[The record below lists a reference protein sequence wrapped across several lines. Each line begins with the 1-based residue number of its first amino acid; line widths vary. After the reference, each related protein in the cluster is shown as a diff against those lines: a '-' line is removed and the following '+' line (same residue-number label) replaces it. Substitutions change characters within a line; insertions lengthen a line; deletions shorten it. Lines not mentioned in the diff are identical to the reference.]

1 MNTLDLFSL
10 KGKTA
15 LITGGC
21 GHLGRA
27 MTEALADAGA
37 QVYVAGTSHEKFEE
51 VFGRQSRGQAPG
63 GQEACPHDYLRFVK
77 INIMDS
83 ASIREAF
90 TEVATEAGSIDVLIN
105 NAAQYAGIGK
115 RSEDLTDDDWARCI
129 DGIAG
134 SVYKCIREVLPFMK
148 KGGSIV
154 NIASMY
160 GIVSPYLAV
169 YEPPCEASLIPVNYS
184 AAKASVIQTTRY
196 FGTYLIERGI
206 RVNSISPGPFPSPKV
221 QENKVFA
228 DRLRDKNPSHRL
240 GDPEDL
246 KGAVLFLASDAS
258 RYVVGQNIQVDG
270 GWTIW

>member
-1 MNTLDLFSL
+1 MNTLELFSL

-15 LITGGC
+15 IVTGGC
-21 GHLGRA
+21 GHLGQA
-27 MTEALADAGA
+27 MVAALTDAGA
-37 QVYVAGTSHEKFEE
+37 TVWVAGTSLEKFYK
-51 VFGRQSRGQAPG
+51 VFGP
-63 GQEACPHDYLRFVK
+63 DTMLRFVK
-77 INIMDS
+77 IDIMDS
-83 ASIREAF
+83 TSIREAF
-90 TEVATEAGSIDVLIN
+90 SQVAAEAGHIDVLIN

-115 RSEDLTDDDWARCI
+115 KSEDLSDDDWVRCI
-129 DGIAG
+129 EGIAG
-134 SVYKCIREVLPFMK
+134 STYKCIREVLPFMQA
-148 KGGSIV
+148 GGSIV

-184 AAKASVIQTTRY
+184 AGKASVIQMTRY
-196 FGTYLIERGI
+196 FGIYLIDRKI

-228 DRLRDKNPSHRL
+228 DRLREKNPSHRL

-258 RYVVGQNIQVDG
+258 NYVVGQNIQVDG

>member
-1 MNTLDLFSL
+1 MNTLELFSL

-21 GHLGRA
+21 GHLGKA
-27 MTEALADAGA
+27 MTEALNDAGA
-37 QVYVAGTSHEKFEE
+37 VVYVAGTSREKFER
-51 VFGRQSRGQAPG
+51 VFGS
-63 GQEACPHDYLRFVK
+63 DTSLRFVK
-77 INIMDS
+77 IDIMNS

-90 TEVATEAGSIDVLIN
+90 TEVANTADSIDVLIN

-115 RSEDLTDDDWARCI
+115 KSEDLTDDDWARCI

-221 QENKVFA
+221 QENNVFA

>member
-1 MNTLDLFSL
+1 MNTLELFSL
-10 KGKTA
+10 EGKTA
-15 LITGGC
+15 VVTGGC
-21 GHLGRA
+21 GHLGQA
-27 MTEALADAGA
+27 MVAALADAGA
-37 QVYVAGTSHEKFEE
+37 AVWVAGTSHEKFLR
-51 VFGRQSRGQAPG
+51 VFG
-63 GQEACPHDYLRFVK
+63 QESDLRFVK
-77 INIMDS
+77 IDIMDS
-83 ASIREAF
+83 TSIREAF
-90 TEVATEAGSIDVLIN
+90 TEVAREAGQIDVLIN

-115 RSEDLTDDDWARCI
+115 KSEDLSDDDWVRCI
-129 DGIAG
+129 EGIAG
-134 SVYKCIREVLPFMK
+134 STYKCIREVLPFMQA
-148 KGGSIV
+148 GGSIV

-184 AAKASVIQTTRY
+184 AGKASVIQMTRY
-196 FGTYLIERGI
+196 FGTYLIDRKI

-228 DRLRDKNPSHRL
+228 DRLREKNPSHRL

-258 RYVVGQNIQVDG
+258 KYVVGQNIQVDG

>member
-1 MNTLDLFSL
+1 MNALELFSL
-10 KGKTA
+10 EGKTA
-15 LITGGC
+15 VVTGGC
-21 GHLGRA
+21 GHLGQA
-27 MTEALADAGA
+27 MVAALADAGA
-37 QVYVAGTSHEKFEE
+37 AVWVAGTSHEKFLR
-51 VFGRQSRGQAPG
+51 VFG
-63 GQEACPHDYLRFVK
+63 QESDLRFVK
-77 INIMDS
+77 IDIMDS
-83 ASIREAF
+83 TSIREAF
-90 TEVATEAGSIDVLIN
+90 TEVAREAGQIDVLIN

-115 RSEDLTDDDWARCI
+115 KSEDLSDDDWVRCI
-129 DGIAG
+129 EGIAG
-134 SVYKCIREVLPFMK
+134 STYKCIREVLPFMQA
-148 KGGSIV
+148 GGSIV

-184 AAKASVIQTTRY
+184 AGKASVIQMTRY
-196 FGTYLIERGI
+196 FGTYLIDRKI

-228 DRLRDKNPSHRL
+228 DRLREKNPSHRL

-258 RYVVGQNIQVDG
+258 KYVVGQNIQVDG

>member
-1 MNTLDLFSL
+1 MNTLELFSL
-10 KGKTA
+10 EGKTA
-15 LITGGC
+15 VVTGGC
-21 GHLGRA
+21 GHLGQA
-27 MTEALADAGA
+27 MVAALADAGA
-37 QVYVAGTSHEKFEE
+37 AVWVAGTSHEKFLR
-51 VFGRQSRGQAPG
+51 VFG
-63 GQEACPHDYLRFVK
+63 QESDLRFVK
-77 INIMDS
+77 IDIMDS
-83 ASIREAF
+83 SSIREAF
-90 TEVATEAGSIDVLIN
+90 TKVAAEAGQIDVLIN

-115 RSEDLTDDDWARCI
+115 KSEDLSDDDWVRCI
-129 DGIAG
+129 EGIAG
-134 SVYKCIREVLPFMK
+134 STYKCIREVLPFMQA
-148 KGGSIV
+148 GGSIV

-184 AAKASVIQTTRY
+184 AGKASVIQMTRY
-196 FGTYLIERGI
+196 FGTYLIDRKI

-228 DRLRDKNPSHRL
+228 DRLREKNPTHRL

-258 RYVVGQNIQVDG
+258 KYVVGQNIQVDG

>member
-1 MNTLDLFSL
+1 MNTIELFSL

-15 LITGGC
+15 IVTGGC
-21 GHLGRA
+21 GHLGHA
-27 MTEALADAGA
+27 MVAALADAGA
-37 QVYVAGTSHEKFEE
+37 SVWVAGTNHDKFLR
-51 VFGRQSRGQAPG
+51 VFGF
-63 GQEACPHDYLRFVK
+63 DTTLRFVK
-77 INIMDS
+77 IDIMDS
-83 ASIREAF
+83 TSIREAF
-90 TEVATEAGSIDVLIN
+90 TAVAAEAGQIDVLIN

-115 RSEDLTDDDWARCI
+115 KSEDLSDDDWVRCI
-129 DGIAG
+129 EGIAG
-134 SVYKCIREVLPFMK
+134 STYKCIREVLPFMK
-148 KGGSIV
+148 AGGSIV

-184 AAKASVIQTTRY
+184 AGKASVIQMTRY
-196 FGTYLIERGI
+196 FGTYLIDRKI

-228 DRLRDKNPSHRL
+228 DRLREKNPSHRL

-258 RYVVGQNIQVDG
+258 KYVVGQNIQVDG

>member
-1 MNTLDLFSL
+1 MHTLDLFSL

-15 LITGGC
+15 VVTGGC
-21 GHLGRA
+21 GHLGKA
-27 MTEALADAGA
+27 MVAALSDAGA
-37 QVYVAGTSHEKFEE
+37 LVYVAGTSHDKF
-51 VFGRQSRGQAPG
+51 VSVYGT
-63 GQEACPHDYLRFVK
+63 DTLLRFVK

-83 ASIREAF
+83 VSIREAF
-90 TEVATEAGSIDVLIN
+90 RYVAEEAGSIDVLIN

-115 RSEDLTDDDWARCI
+115 KSEDLTDEDWEKCI

-134 SVYKCIREVLPFMK
+134 STYKCIREVLPYMK
-148 KGGSIV
+148 EGGSIV

-169 YEPPCEASLIPVNYS
+169 YEAPCESSLIPVNYC
-184 AAKASVIQTTRY
+184 AGKASVIQMTRY
-196 FGTYLIERGI
+196 FGTYLINRGI

-228 DRLRDKNPSHRL
+228 DRLREKNPSHRL
-240 GDPEDL
+240 GNPDDL
-246 KGAVLFLASDAS
+246 RGAVLFLASDAS
-258 RYVVGQNIQVDG
+258 KYVVGQNIQVDG

>member
-1 MNTLDLFSL
+1 MNTLELFSL
-10 KGKTA
+10 SGKTA
-15 LITGGC
+15 VVTGGC

-27 MTEALADAGA
+27 MVSALADAGA
-37 QVYVAGTSHEKFEE
+37 SVWVAGTSLEKFHR
-51 VFGRQSRGQAPG
+51 VFGEDTAL
-63 GQEACPHDYLRFVK
+63 HFVK
-77 INIMDS
+77 IDIMDS

-90 TEVATEAGSIDVLIN
+90 SLVAAEAGRIDVLIN

-115 RSEDLTDDDWARCI
+115 RSEDLTDDDWVRCI
-129 DGIAG
+129 EGIAG
-134 SVYKCIREVLPFMK
+134 STYKCIREVLPFMQA
-148 KGGSIV
+148 GGSIV

-184 AAKASVIQTTRY
+184 AGKASVIQMTRY
-196 FGTYLIERGI
+196 FGTYLIDRKI

-228 DRLRDKNPSHRL
+228 DRLREKNPSHRL

-258 RYVVGQNIQVDG
+258 NYVVGQNIQVDG

>member
-1 MNTLDLFSL
+1 MNTIELFSL

-15 LITGGC
+15 IVTGGC
-21 GHLGRA
+21 GHLGHA
-27 MTEALADAGA
+27 MVAALADAGA
-37 QVYVAGTSHEKFEE
+37 SVWVAGTNHDKFLR
-51 VFGRQSRGQAPG
+51 VFGS
-63 GQEACPHDYLRFVK
+63 DTTLRFVK
-77 INIMDS
+77 IDIMDS
-83 ASIREAF
+83 TSIREAF
-90 TEVATEAGSIDVLIN
+90 TAVAAEAGQIDVLIN

-115 RSEDLTDDDWARCI
+115 KSEELSDDDWVRCI
-129 DGIAG
+129 EGIAG
-134 SVYKCIREVLPFMK
+134 STYKCIREVLPFMK
-148 KGGSIV
+148 AGGSIV

-184 AAKASVIQTTRY
+184 AGKASVIQMTRY
-196 FGTYLIERGI
+196 FGTYLIDRKI

-228 DRLRDKNPSHRL
+228 DRLREKNPSHRL

-258 RYVVGQNIQVDG
+258 KYVVGQNIQVDG

>member
-1 MNTLDLFSL
+1 MNTIELFSL

-15 LITGGC
+15 IVTGGC
-21 GHLGRA
+21 GHLGHA
-27 MTEALADAGA
+27 MVAALADAGA
-37 QVYVAGTSHEKFEE
+37 SVWVAGTNHDKFLR
-51 VFGRQSRGQAPG
+51 VFGS
-63 GQEACPHDYLRFVK
+63 DTTLRFVK
-77 INIMDS
+77 IDIMDS
-83 ASIREAF
+83 TSIRETF
-90 TEVATEAGSIDVLIN
+90 TKVAAEAGQIDVLIN

-115 RSEDLTDDDWARCI
+115 KSEELSDDDWVRCI
-129 DGIAG
+129 EGIAG
-134 SVYKCIREVLPFMK
+134 STYKCIREVLPFMK
-148 KGGSIV
+148 AGGSIV

-184 AAKASVIQTTRY
+184 AGKASVIQMTRY
-196 FGTYLIERGI
+196 FGTYLIDRKI

-228 DRLRDKNPSHRL
+228 DRLREKNPSHRL

-258 RYVVGQNIQVDG
+258 KYVVGQNIQVDG

>member
-1 MNTLDLFSL
+1 MNTLELFSL

-15 LITGGC
+15 IVTGGC

-27 MTEALADAGA
+27 MVAALADAGA
-37 QVYVAGTSHEKFEE
+37 SVWVAGTNHDKFLR
-51 VFGRQSRGQAPG
+51 VFGS
-63 GQEACPHDYLRFVK
+63 DTTLRFVK
-77 INIMDS
+77 IDIMDS
-83 ASIREAF
+83 TSIREAF
-90 TEVATEAGSIDVLIN
+90 TAVAAEAGQIDVLIN

-115 RSEDLTDDDWARCI
+115 KSEDLSDDDWVRCI
-129 DGIAG
+129 EGIAG
-134 SVYKCIREVLPFMK
+134 STYKCIREVLPFMK
-148 KGGSIV
+148 AGGSIV

-184 AAKASVIQTTRY
+184 AGKASVIQMTRY
-196 FGTYLIERGI
+196 FGTYLIDRKI

-228 DRLRDKNPSHRL
+228 DRLREKNPSHRL

-258 RYVVGQNIQVDG
+258 KYVVGQNIQVDG

>member
-1 MNTLDLFSL
+1 MNTIELFSL

-15 LITGGC
+15 IVTGGC

-27 MTEALADAGA
+27 MVAALADAGA
-37 QVYVAGTSHEKFEE
+37 SVWVAGTNHDKFLR
-51 VFGRQSRGQAPG
+51 VFGS
-63 GQEACPHDYLRFVK
+63 DTTLRFVK
-77 INIMDS
+77 IDIMDS
-83 ASIREAF
+83 TSIREAF
-90 TEVATEAGSIDVLIN
+90 TKVAAEAGQIDVLIN

-115 RSEDLTDDDWARCI
+115 KSEDLSDDDWVRCI
-129 DGIAG
+129 EGIAG
-134 SVYKCIREVLPFMK
+134 STYKCIREVLPFMK
-148 KGGSIV
+148 AGGSIV

-184 AAKASVIQTTRY
+184 AGKASVIQMTRY
-196 FGTYLIERGI
+196 FGTYLIDRKI

-228 DRLRDKNPSHRL
+228 DRLREKNPSHRL

-258 RYVVGQNIQVDG
+258 KYVVGQNIQVDG

>member
-1 MNTLDLFSL
+1 MNTLELFSL

-15 LITGGC
+15 IVTGGC

-27 MTEALADAGA
+27 MVAALADAGA
-37 QVYVAGTSHEKFEE
+37 SVWVAGTCHDKFLR
-51 VFGRQSRGQAPG
+51 VFGT
-63 GQEACPHDYLRFVK
+63 DTTLRFVK
-77 INIMDS
+77 IDIMDS
-83 ASIREAF
+83 TSIREAF
-90 TEVATEAGSIDVLIN
+90 TKVAAEAGQIDVLIN

-115 RSEDLTDDDWARCI
+115 KSEDLSDDDWVRCI
-129 DGIAG
+129 EGIAG
-134 SVYKCIREVLPFMK
+134 STYKCIREVLPFMK
-148 KGGSIV
+148 AGGSIV

-184 AAKASVIQTTRY
+184 AGKASVIQMTRY
-196 FGTYLIERGI
+196 FGTYLIDRNI

-228 DRLRDKNPSHRL
+228 DRLREKNPSHRL

-258 RYVVGQNIQVDG
+258 KYVVGQNIQVDG

>member
-1 MNTLDLFSL
+1 MNTLELFSL

-15 LITGGC
+15 IVTGGC

-27 MTEALADAGA
+27 MVAALADAGA
-37 QVYVAGTSHEKFEE
+37 SVWVAGTNHDKFLR
-51 VFGRQSRGQAPG
+51 VFGS
-63 GQEACPHDYLRFVK
+63 DTTLRFVK
-77 INIMDS
+77 IDIMDS
-83 ASIREAF
+83 TSIREAF
-90 TEVATEAGSIDVLIN
+90 TKVAAEAGQIDVLIN

-115 RSEDLTDDDWARCI
+115 KSEELSDDDWVRCI
-129 DGIAG
+129 EGIAG
-134 SVYKCIREVLPFMK
+134 STYKCIREVLPFMK
-148 KGGSIV
+148 AGGSIV

-184 AAKASVIQTTRY
+184 AGKASVIQMTRY
-196 FGTYLIERGI
+196 FGTYLIDRKI

-228 DRLRDKNPSHRL
+228 DRLREKNPSHRL

-258 RYVVGQNIQVDG
+258 KYVVGQNIQVDG

>member
-1 MNTLDLFSL
+1 MNTLELFSL

-15 LITGGC
+15 IVTGGC
-21 GHLGRA
+21 GHLGQA
-27 MTEALADAGA
+27 IVAALADAGA
-37 QVYVAGTSHEKFEE
+37 TLWVAGTSHEKFLK
-51 VFGRQSRGQAPG
+51 VFGP
-63 GQEACPHDYLRFVK
+63 ETTHRFVK
-77 INIMDS
+77 IDIMDS
-83 ASIREAF
+83 KSIREAF
-90 TEVATEAGSIDVLIN
+90 SQVAAEAGRIDVLIN

-115 RSEDLTDDDWARCI
+115 KSEDLSDDDWQRCI
-129 DGIAG
+129 EGIAG
-134 SVYKCIREVLPFMK
+134 STYKCIREVLPFMQA
-148 KGGSIV
+148 GGSIV

-184 AAKASVIQTTRY
+184 AGKASVIQMTRY
-196 FGTYLIERGI
+196 FGTYLIDRKI

-228 DRLRDKNPSHRL
+228 DRLREKNPSHRL

-258 RYVVGQNIQVDG
+258 NYVVGQNIQVDG

>member
-1 MNTLDLFSL
+1 MNTLELFSL

-27 MTEALADAGA
+27 MTGALADAGA
-37 QVYVAGTSHEKFEE
+37 LVYVAGTSHDKFLS
-51 VFGRQSRGQAPG
+51 VFGADTS
-63 GQEACPHDYLRFVK
+63 LRFVQ
-77 INIMDS
+77 IDIMDS
-83 ASIREAF
+83 VSIREAF
-90 TEVATEAGSIDVLIN
+90 SKVAKEAGSIDVLIN

-115 RSEDLTDDDWARCI
+115 KSEDLSDDDWARCI

-134 SVYKCIREVLPFMK
+134 STYKCIREVLPYMG

-160 GIVSPYLAV
+160 GIVSPHLAV
-169 YEPPCEASLIPVNYS
+169 YEAPCESSLIPVNY
-184 AAKASVIQTTRY
+184 AAGKASVIQMTRY

-228 DRLRDKNPSHRL
+228 DRLREKNPSHCL
-240 GDPEDL
+240 GNPDDL
-246 KGAVLFLASDAS
+246 RGAVLFLASDAS
-258 RYVVGQNIQVDG
+258 HYVVGQNIQVDG

>member
-1 MNTLDLFSL
+1 MASTLDLFSL

-21 GHLGRA
+21 GHLGHA

-37 QVYVAGTSHEKFEE
+37 TVYVAGQSREKFVK
-51 VFGRQSRGQAPG
+51 VFGEDSPL
-63 GQEACPHDYLRFVK
+63 HFVK
-77 INIMDS
+77 IEIMDS
-83 ASIREAF
+83 ESIREAF
-90 TEVATEAGSIDVLIN
+90 REVAAEAGSIDVLIN

-129 DGIAG
+129 DGITG
-134 SVYKCIREVLPFMK
+134 STYKCIREVLPYMK
-148 KGGSIV
+148 QGGTIV

-160 GIVSPYLAV
+160 GIVSPHLAV
-169 YEPPCEASLIPVNYS
+169 YEPPCESSLIPVNYC
-184 AAKASVIQTTRY
+184 AAKAGVIQLTRY
-196 FGTYLIERGI
+196 FGTYLINRGI

-228 DRLRDKNPSHRL
+228 DRLREKNPSHRL

>member
-15 LITGGC
+15 VVTGGC
-21 GHLGRA
+21 GHLGKA
-27 MTEALADAGA
+27 MVAALADAGA
-37 QVYVAGTSHEKFEE
+37 QVYVAGTSHDKFET
-51 VFGRQSRGQAPG
+51 VFGTDST
-63 GQEACPHDYLRFVK
+63 LRFVK

-83 ASIREAF
+83 GSIRDAF
-90 TEVATEAGSIDVLIN
+90 RVVATMAGRIDVLIN

-115 RSEDLTDDDWARCI
+115 KSEELSDEDWVNCI
-129 DGIAG
+129 EGIAG
-134 SVYKCIREVLPFMK
+134 STYKCIREVLPYMK
-148 KGGSIV
+148 NGGSIV

-160 GIVSPYLAV
+160 GIVSPYLSV
-169 YEPPCEASLIPVNYS
+169 YEVPCEASLIPVNYS
-184 AAKASVIQTTRY
+184 AGKASVIQMTRY
-196 FGTYLIERGI
+196 FGTYLIERNI

-228 DRLRDKNPSHRL
+228 DRLREKNPSHRL
-240 GDPEDL
+240 GNPEDL

-258 RYVVGQNIQVDG
+258 KYVVGQNLQVDG

>member
-1 MNTLDLFSL
+1 MNTLELFSL

-15 LITGGC
+15 IVTGGC
-21 GHLGRA
+21 GHLGHA
-27 MTEALADAGA
+27 MVAALVDAGA
-37 QVYVAGTSHEKFEE
+37 SVWVAGTNHDKFLR
-51 VFGRQSRGQAPG
+51 VFGS
-63 GQEACPHDYLRFVK
+63 DTTLRFVK
-77 INIMDS
+77 IDIMDS
-83 ASIREAF
+83 TSIREAF
-90 TEVATEAGSIDVLIN
+90 TAVAAEAGQIDVLIN

-115 RSEDLTDDDWARCI
+115 KSEELSDDDWVRCI
-129 DGIAG
+129 EGIAG
-134 SVYKCIREVLPFMK
+134 STYKCIREVLPFMK
-148 KGGSIV
+148 AGGSIV

-184 AAKASVIQTTRY
+184 AGKASVIQMTRY
-196 FGTYLIERGI
+196 FGTYLIDRKI

-228 DRLRDKNPSHRL
+228 DRLREKNPSHRL

-258 RYVVGQNIQVDG
+258 KCRACL
-270 GWTIW
+270 

>member
-1 MNTLDLFSL
+1 MNTLELFSL

-15 LITGGC
+15 IVTGGC
-21 GHLGRA
+21 GHLGHA
-27 MTEALADAGA
+27 MVAALADAGA
-37 QVYVAGTSHEKFEE
+37 SVWVAGTNHDKFFR
-51 VFGRQSRGQAPG
+51 VFGS
-63 GQEACPHDYLRFVK
+63 DTTLRFVK
-77 INIMDS
+77 IDIMDS
-83 ASIREAF
+83 TSIREAF
-90 TEVATEAGSIDVLIN
+90 TAVAAEAGQIDVLIN

-115 RSEDLTDDDWARCI
+115 KSEELSDDDWVRCI
-129 DGIAG
+129 EGIAG
-134 SVYKCIREVLPFMK
+134 STYKCIREVLPFMK
-148 KGGSIV
+148 AGGSIV

-184 AAKASVIQTTRY
+184 AGKASVIQMTRY
-196 FGTYLIERGI
+196 FGTYLIDRKI

-228 DRLRDKNPSHRL
+228 DRLREKNPSHRL

-258 RYVVGQNIQVDG
+258 KYVVGQNIQVDG

>member
-1 MNTLDLFSL
+1 MNTLELFSL

-15 LITGGC
+15 IVTGGC
-21 GHLGRA
+21 GHLGHA
-27 MTEALADAGA
+27 MVAALADAGA
-37 QVYVAGTSHEKFEE
+37 SVWVAGTNHDKFLRF
-51 VFGRQSRGQAPG
+51 FGS
-63 GQEACPHDYLRFVK
+63 DTTLRFVK
-77 INIMDS
+77 IDIMDS
-83 ASIREAF
+83 TSIREAF
-90 TEVATEAGSIDVLIN
+90 TKVAAEAGQIDVLIN

-115 RSEDLTDDDWARCI
+115 KSEDLSDDDWVRCI
-129 DGIAG
+129 EGIAG
-134 SVYKCIREVLPFMK
+134 STFKCIREVLPFMK
-148 KGGSIV
+148 AGGSIV

-184 AAKASVIQTTRY
+184 AGKASVIQMTRY
-196 FGTYLIERGI
+196 FGTYLIDRKI

-228 DRLRDKNPSHRL
+228 DRLREKNPSHRL

-258 RYVVGQNIQVDG
+258 KYVVGQNIQVDG

>member
-1 MNTLDLFSL
+1 MNTLELFSL

-15 LITGGC
+15 IVTGGC
-21 GHLGRA
+21 GHLGHA
-27 MTEALADAGA
+27 MVAALADAGA
-37 QVYVAGTSHEKFEE
+37 SVWVAGTNHDKFLR
-51 VFGRQSRGQAPG
+51 VFGS
-63 GQEACPHDYLRFVK
+63 DTTLRFVK
-77 INIMDS
+77 IDIMDS
-83 ASIREAF
+83 TSIREAF
-90 TEVATEAGSIDVLIN
+90 PKVAAEAGQIDVLIN

-115 RSEDLTDDDWARCI
+115 KSEDLSDDDWVRCI
-129 DGIAG
+129 EGIAG
-134 SVYKCIREVLPFMK
+134 STYKCIREVLPFMK
-148 KGGSIV
+148 AGGSIV

-184 AAKASVIQTTRY
+184 AGKASVIQMTRY
-196 FGTYLIERGI
+196 FGTYLIDRKI

-228 DRLRDKNPSHRL
+228 DRLREKNPSHRL

-258 RYVVGQNIQVDG
+258 KYVVGQNIQVDG

>member
-1 MNTLDLFSL
+1 MNTLELFSL
-10 KGKTA
+10 EGKTA
-15 LITGGC
+15 VVTGGC
-21 GHLGRA
+21 GHLGQA
-27 MTEALADAGA
+27 MVAALADAGA
-37 QVYVAGTSHEKFEE
+37 AVWVAGTSHEKFLK
-51 VFGRQSRGQAPG
+51 VFGPDTS
-63 GQEACPHDYLRFVK
+63 LRFVK
-77 INIMDS
+77 IDIMDS
-83 ASIREAF
+83 TSIREAF
-90 TEVATEAGSIDVLIN
+90 TEVAREAGQIDVLIN

-115 RSEDLTDDDWARCI
+115 KSEDLSDDDWVRCI
-129 DGIAG
+129 EGIAG
-134 SVYKCIREVLPFMK
+134 STYKCIREVLPFMQA
-148 KGGSIV
+148 GGSIV

-184 AAKASVIQTTRY
+184 AGKASVIQMTRY
-196 FGTYLIERGI
+196 FGTYLIDRKI

-228 DRLRDKNPSHRL
+228 DRLREKNPSHRL

-258 RYVVGQNIQVDG
+258 KYVVGQNIQVDG

>member
-1 MNTLDLFSL
+1 MHTLDLFSL

-15 LITGGC
+15 VVTGGC
-21 GHLGRA
+21 GHLGKA
-27 MTEALADAGA
+27 MVAALSDAGA
-37 QVYVAGTSHEKFEE
+37 LVYVAGTSHDKF
-51 VFGRQSRGQAPG
+51 VSVYGT
-63 GQEACPHDYLRFVK
+63 DTLLRFVK

-83 ASIREAF
+83 VSIREAF
-90 TEVATEAGSIDVLIN
+90 HYVAEEAGSIDVLIN

-115 RSEDLTDDDWARCI
+115 KSEDLTDEDWEKCI

-134 SVYKCIREVLPFMK
+134 STYKCIREVLPYMK
-148 KGGSIV
+148 EGGSIV

-169 YEPPCEASLIPVNYS
+169 YEAPCESSLIPVNYC
-184 AAKASVIQTTRY
+184 AGKASVIQMTRY
-196 FGTYLIERGI
+196 FGTYLINRGI

-228 DRLRDKNPSHRL
+228 DRLREKNPSHRL
-240 GDPEDL
+240 GDPDDL
-246 KGAVLFLASDAS
+246 RGAVLFLASDAS
-258 RYVVGQNIQVDG
+258 KYVVGQNIQVDG

>member
-1 MNTLDLFSL
+1 MNTLELFSL
-10 KGKTA
+10 KGRTA

-27 MTEALADAGA
+27 MTMALADAGA
-37 QVYVAGTSHEKFEE
+37 LVYVAGTSRDKFEN
-51 VFGRQSRGQAPG
+51 VFGAD
-63 GQEACPHDYLRFVK
+63 AALHFVE
-77 INIMDS
+77 IDIMDS
-83 ASIREAF
+83 VSIRKAF
-90 TEVATEAGSIDVLIN
+90 AQVAAETGSIDVLIN

>member
-1 MNTLDLFSL
+1 MNTIELFSL

-15 LITGGC
+15 IVTGGC

-27 MTEALADAGA
+27 MVAALADAGA
-37 QVYVAGTSHEKFEE
+37 SVWVAGTNHDKFLR
-51 VFGRQSRGQAPG
+51 VFGS
-63 GQEACPHDYLRFVK
+63 DTTLRFVK
-77 INIMDS
+77 IDIMDS
-83 ASIREAF
+83 TSIREAF
-90 TEVATEAGSIDVLIN
+90 TKVAAEAGQIDVLIN

-115 RSEDLTDDDWARCI
+115 KSEELSDDDWVRCI
-129 DGIAG
+129 EGIAG
-134 SVYKCIREVLPFMK
+134 STYKCIREVLPFMK
-148 KGGSIV
+148 AGGSIV

-184 AAKASVIQTTRY
+184 AGKAGVIQMTRY
-196 FGTYLIERGI
+196 FGTYLIDRKI

-228 DRLRDKNPSHRL
+228 DRLREKNPSHRL

-258 RYVVGQNIQVDG
+258 KYVVGQNIQVDG

>member
-1 MNTLDLFSL
+1 MNTLELFSL

-15 LITGGC
+15 IVTGGC
-21 GHLGRA
+21 GHLGHA
-27 MTEALADAGA
+27 MVAALADAGA
-37 QVYVAGTSHEKFEE
+37 SVWVAGTNHDKFLR
-51 VFGRQSRGQAPG
+51 VFGS
-63 GQEACPHDYLRFVK
+63 DTTLRFVK
-77 INIMDS
+77 IDIMDS
-83 ASIREAF
+83 TSIRKAF
-90 TEVATEAGSIDVLIN
+90 TAVAAEAGQIDVLIN

-115 RSEDLTDDDWARCI
+115 KSEDLSDDDWVRCI
-129 DGIAG
+129 EGIAG
-134 SVYKCIREVLPFMK
+134 STYKCIREVLPFMK
-148 KGGSIV
+148 AGGSIV

-184 AAKASVIQTTRY
+184 AGKASVIQMTRY
-196 FGTYLIERGI
+196 FGTYLIDRKI

-228 DRLRDKNPSHRL
+228 DRLREKNPSHRL

-258 RYVVGQNIQVDG
+258 KYVVGQNIQVDG

>member
-1 MNTLDLFSL
+1 MNTLELFSL

-15 LITGGC
+15 IVTGGC
-21 GHLGRA
+21 GHLGHA
-27 MTEALADAGA
+27 MVAALADAGA
-37 QVYVAGTSHEKFEE
+37 SVWVAGTCHDKFLR
-51 VFGRQSRGQAPG
+51 VFGTDTTL
-63 GQEACPHDYLRFVK
+63 HFVK
-77 INIMDS
+77 IDIMDS
-83 ASIREAF
+83 TSIREAF
-90 TEVATEAGSIDVLIN
+90 TKVAAEAGQIDVLIN

-115 RSEDLTDDDWARCI
+115 KSEDLSDDDWVRCI
-129 DGIAG
+129 EGIAG
-134 SVYKCIREVLPFMK
+134 STYKCIREVLPFMK
-148 KGGSIV
+148 AGGSIV

-184 AAKASVIQTTRY
+184 AGKASVIQMTRY
-196 FGTYLIERGI
+196 FGTYLIDRKI

-228 DRLRDKNPSHRL
+228 DRLREKNPSHRL

-258 RYVVGQNIQVDG
+258 KYVVGQNIQVDG

>member
-1 MNTLDLFSL
+1 MNTLELFSL
-10 KGKTA
+10 EGKTA
-15 LITGGC
+15 VVTGGC
-21 GHLGRA
+21 GHLGQA
-27 MTEALADAGA
+27 MVAALADAGA
-37 QVYVAGTSHEKFEE
+37 AVWVAGTSHEKFLR
-51 VFGRQSRGQAPG
+51 VFG
-63 GQEACPHDYLRFVK
+63 QESDLRFVK
-77 INIMDS
+77 IDILDS
-83 ASIREAF
+83 TSIREAF
-90 TEVATEAGSIDVLIN
+90 TEVAREAGQIDVLIN

-115 RSEDLTDDDWARCI
+115 KSEDLSDDDWVRCI
-129 DGIAG
+129 EGIAG
-134 SVYKCIREVLPFMK
+134 STYKCIREVLPFMQA
-148 KGGSIV
+148 GGSIV

-184 AAKASVIQTTRY
+184 AGKASVIQMTRY
-196 FGTYLIERGI
+196 FGTYLIDRKI

-228 DRLRDKNPSHRL
+228 DRLREKNPSHRL

-258 RYVVGQNIQVDG
+258 KYVVGQNIQVDG